1 MRTSVVGEFPWAFWL
16 VLPFALILHQ
26 VENFDRFLQGAL
38 LVVTGVLSL
47 IDGGSTTC
55 RRLLVL

>member
-16 VLPFALILHQ
+16 VLPFASILHQ

-38 LVVTGVLSL
+38 PVVTGVLSL

-55 RRLLVL
+55 RWLLVL

>member
-16 VLPFALILHQ
+16 VFPFALILHH
-26 VENFDRFLQGAL
+26 VGNFDRFLQGPMPVLA
-38 LVVTGVLSL
+38 GVLSL

-55 RRLLVL
+55 RWLLVL

>member
-16 VLPFALILHQ
+16 VLPFALILHH

-38 LVVTGVLSL
+38 LLVAGVLSL

-55 RRLLVL
+55 RWLPVL